1 MSSYLYNHLFVQI
14 QILSGAQ
21 VEVSRVVHDE
31 H

>member
-1 MSSYLYNHLFVQI
+1 MSSSLYNHLFVQI
-14 QILSGAQ
+14 QILSGTQ